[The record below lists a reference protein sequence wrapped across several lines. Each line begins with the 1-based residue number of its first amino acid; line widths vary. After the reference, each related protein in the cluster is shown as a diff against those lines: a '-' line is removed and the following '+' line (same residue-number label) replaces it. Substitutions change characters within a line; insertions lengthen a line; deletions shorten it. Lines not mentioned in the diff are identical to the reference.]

1 MRANMT
7 EKLYRLTLKFCD
19 EFENGHSS
27 VPASSTVHCWKNFFT
42 MDLYICWSYCE
53 HKVSRFCSIIYANIQ
68 SPLFITCSPLADIPA
83 KFYQNQA

>member
-27 VPASSTVHCWKNFFT
+27 VPASSTVHCWKNFLQWIFT
-42 MDLYICWSYCE
+42 FAEVI
-53 HKVSRFCSIIYANIQ
+53 VNIKCRV
-68 SPLFITCSPLADIPA
+68 FVA
-83 KFYQNQA
+83 